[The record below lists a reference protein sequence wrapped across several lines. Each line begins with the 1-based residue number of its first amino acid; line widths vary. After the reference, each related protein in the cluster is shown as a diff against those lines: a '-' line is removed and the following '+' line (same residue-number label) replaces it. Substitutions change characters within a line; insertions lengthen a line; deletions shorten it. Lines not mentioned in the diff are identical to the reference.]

1 MTQTVIYCLHCG
13 YANAANSRFCLQC
26 GQAIVRLDAPAAADL
41 VMEEALP
48 EQPES
53 EIKPARKKTAGSKTA
68 HELECPYCSSKMQ
81 VPSSVDQ
88 LICLEC
94 AAAFEVVRMEDAARL
109 EILSF

>member
-13 YANAANSRFCLQC
+13 YANSANSRFCLQC
-26 GQAIVRLDAPAAADL
+26 GQAIVRLETPAAAD
-41 VMEEALP
+41 VATKEALP

-53 EIKPARKKTAGSKTA
+53 EIKPARKKTTGSKTA
-68 HELECPYCSSKMQ
+68 LELECPYCSSKMQ

-94 AAAFEVVRMEDAARL
+94 AAAFEVVRTDDAARL
-109 EILSF
+109 EILTF